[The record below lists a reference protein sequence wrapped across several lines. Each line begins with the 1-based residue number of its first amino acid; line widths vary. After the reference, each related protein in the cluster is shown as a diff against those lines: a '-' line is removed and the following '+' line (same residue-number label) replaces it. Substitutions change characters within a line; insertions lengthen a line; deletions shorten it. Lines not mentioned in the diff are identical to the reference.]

1 MKMSQ
6 DDRINEIKTLFDNHE
21 ITSSEINNEDK
32 AQILKMYKV
41 EIDELRNYIKD
52 LRTQVDYYMNKI
64 NKMTS
69 SKEG

>member
-1 MKMSQ
+1 MKMNQ

>member
-1 MKMSQ
+1 MKMNQ

-52 LRTQVDYYMNKI
+52 LRTQVDYYMNNFLYYFLLKL
-64 NKMTS
+64 
-69 SKEG
+69 

>member
-1 MKMSQ
+1 MNQ